1 VRHRWV
7 ICALLFA
14 AATVN
19 YIDRQVLAVLK
30 PTLQAELGWSEVG
43 YGNIVTAFQAAYA
56 VGMLLVGRFMDR
68 VGTRVGFA
76 LSATFWALATA
87 AHALAGGV
95 GGFAVARL
103 ALGLGESGMFP
114 AGARAIAE
122 WFPRRERAFALALFN
137 SGTNIGPV
145 ICPLLAPW
153 LVRVV
158 GWRGTFV
165 ALGALALVWVVPW
178 LAGYR
183 SPERH
188 PAVTPDELRELDRDR
203 AAGAHI
209 AALPWRALFRHRQT
223 WAIALAKLITDPV
236 WWLYLFWIPDF
247 LHRNHGLDL
256 KRLGPPLVAIYVM
269 ALLGGLAGGWLSS
282 RLLRAGLSTNA
293 ARKLTMLIAAL
304 AIMPVVGAARASS
317 LGTAVALIGLAM
329 GGHQAF
335 SANLLTLPS
344 DLFPLSSVGSAI
356 GIAGTAGALGGVLIA
371 QVAGRVLQL
380 TGSYHVLFAY
390 AAIAYLAALG
400 LIQVLLPRL
409 APVGARA

>member
-30 PTLQAELGWSEVG
+30 PTLQAELGWSEIA

-56 VGMLLVGRFMDR
+56 VGMLLMGRFMDR

-76 LSATFWALATA
+76 LSAGFWALATA
-87 AHALAGGV
+87 AHALATAA

-114 AGARAIAE
+114 AGARAVAE
-122 WFPRRERAFALALFN
+122 WFPRRERAFALSLFN
-137 SGTNIGPV
+137 AGTNVGPIV
-145 ICPLLAPW
+145 CPLMATW
-153 LVRVV
+153 LVQGI

-165 ALGALALVWVVPW
+165 ALGALALLWIVPW
-178 LAGYR
+178 LAIYR
-183 SPERH
+183 PPERH
-188 PAVTPDELRELDRDR
+188 AAVTPDELRDLERDR
-203 AAGAHI
+203 AAPVP
-209 AALPWRALFRHRQT
+209 ALPWRALLRHRQT
-223 WAIALAKLITDPV
+223 WAVALAKLITDPV

-247 LHRNHGLDL
+247 LHRSHGLDL
-256 KRLGPPLVAIYVM
+256 KRLGPPLFAIYLM
-269 ALLGGLAGGWLSS
+269 ALLGGVAGGWLSS
-282 RLLRAGLSTNA
+282 RLLQRGFSTNA
-293 ARKLTMLIAAL
+293 ARKTTMLLAAL
-304 AIMPVVGAARASS
+304 AVVPVLGAARATS
-317 LGTAVALIGLAM
+317 LGTAVALLGLAM

-356 GIAGTAGALGGVLIA
+356 GIAGTAGAVGGILIA
-371 QVAGRVLQL
+371 QVAGRVLQV
-380 TGSYHVLFAY
+380 TGSYQVLFGY
-390 AAIAYLAALG
+390 AACAYLAALG
-400 LIQVLLPRL
+400 LIHVLLPRL
-409 APVGARA
+409 APAGERT

>member
-30 PTLQAELGWSEVG
+30 PTLQAELGWSEIG
-43 YGNIVTAFQAAYA
+43 YGNVVTAFQAAYA
-56 VGMLLVGRFMDR
+56 VGMLLMGRFMDR
-68 VGTRVGFA
+68 AGTRVGFA
-76 LSATFWALATA
+76 LSAAFWALATA

-95 GGFAVARL
+95 GGFATARL

-114 AGARAIAE
+114 AGARAVAE
-122 WFPRRERAFALALFN
+122 WFPRRERALALGLFN
-137 SGTNIGPV
+137 AGTNVGPIV
-145 ICPLLAPW
+145 CPLVAPW
-153 LVRVV
+153 LVREV

-165 ALGALALVWVVPW
+165 ALGALALVWIVPW
-178 LAGYR
+178 WIAYR

-188 PAVTPDELRELDRDR
+188 AAVSPDERRALERDR
-203 AAGAHI
+203 AAPVTG
-209 AALPWRALFRHRQT
+209 LPWRALFQHRQI
-223 WAIALAKLITDPV
+223 WAVALAKLITDPV

-247 LHRNHGLDL
+247 LHRTHGLEL
-256 KRLGPPLVAIYVM
+256 KSLGPPLVVIYLM
-269 ALLGGLAGGWLSS
+269 ALLGSVAGGWLSS
-282 RLLRAGLSTNA
+282 RLLRRGWTTNA
-293 ARKLTMLIAAL
+293 ARKATMLLAAL
-304 AIMPVVGAARASS
+304 AILPVAGVARATS
-317 LGTAVALIGLAM
+317 LGTAVALLGLAM
-329 GGHQAF
+329 GAHQAF

-356 GIAGTAGALGGVLIA
+356 GVAGTAGALGGVLIA
-371 QVAGRVLQL
+371 QVAGRVLQV
-380 TGSYHVLFAY
+380 TGSYQVLFAY

-409 APVGARA
+409 APVEARE